1 MASKRSWQLLEA
13 NEQLKMEALAAVLLV
28 LAALLMAL
36 LMRERRA
43 RHCSDRDLAVMADR
57 VRAQAVKSDAILK
70 GMPDGILVMD
80 GNLRL
85 IEWNAHFPEFA
96 GVPGE
101 ILRVGLS
108 ISDVLRAQA
117 AAGEF
122 GPVDVEAEVERRMAL
137 LRSGGSTGVI
147 ERTRPNGSTLELR
160 RNPLPE
166 GGFVTLY
173 TDISARR
180 QAESQLRQAQKMEA
194 VGHLTGGVAHD
205 FNNLLMVILGNLEL
219 AHQALGASDVVRAQR
234 KVEVAQGGAQRAA
247 ALTQRLLAFSR
258 RQNLDPQA
266 VDANRIV
273 SSMSELLRHS
283 IGSGIELETVLA
295 GGLWEAVVD
304 PNQLENALLNLAI
317 NARDAMPGG
326 GKVTVETANTS
337 LDAAYAARHDEVT
350 AGQYVMVAVS
360 DGGAGMT
367 PEDAARAFEPFFT
380 TKGVGKG
387 SGLGL
392 SQVFGFIKQSSG
404 HVKIYSEPGAGTTVK
419 LYLPRLVPRL
429 VNDGD
434 PVAGTA
440 APEPDAPRARA
451 GERILVVDDDLDV
464 LAFSVD
470 ALETLGYS
478 VIGAKDAQQALAI
491 LGERTGITLLF
502 TDVELPGANGPE
514 LVKAALRQRPSLA
527 ALYTTGYTANAVVHR
542 GILDREVRSLNKPF
556 TLAELATTV
565 RETIDGAILEDALQ
579 RNFK

>member
-1 MASKRSWQLLEA
+1 
-13 NEQLKMEALAAVLLV
+13 METLAAILLV
-28 LAALLMAL
+28 LAALLIAWL
-36 LMRERRA
+36 IRERQA
-43 RHCSDRDLAVMADR
+43 RRHTGGDLDAMTDR
-57 VRAQAVKSDAILK
+57 VRAQAVNLDAILK
-70 GMPDGILVMD
+70 GMPDGILVVD
-80 GNLRL
+80 ENFRVV
-85 IEWNAHFPEFA
+85 EWNAHFPEFA

-101 ILRVGLS
+101 VLRVGLDL
-108 ISDVLRAQA
+108 SDVLRAQA

-137 LRSGGSTGVI
+137 LRSGGSIGVI

-173 TDISARR
+173 SDISARR

-194 VGHLTGGVAHD
+194 VGNLIGGVAHD
-205 FNNLLMVILGNLEL
+205 FNNLLMVVLGNLEL

-266 VDANRIV
+266 VDANKIV

-283 IGSGIELETVLA
+283 IGSGVELETVLA

-326 GKVTVETANTS
+326 GKVTVETANTF
-337 LDAAYAARHDEVT
+337 LDAAYAASHDEVT

-360 DGGAGMT
+360 DGGTGMT

-419 LYLPRLVPRL
+419 LYLPRRVKDDEPA
-429 VNDGD
+429 
-434 PVAGTA
+434 AGTA
-440 APEPDAPRARA
+440 APEPGAPRARG
-451 GERILVVDDDLDV
+451 GECVLVVEDDPDV

-478 VIGAKDAQQALAI
+478 VVSAKDAEQALAI

-502 TDVELPGANGPE
+502 TDVELPGANGPD
-514 LVKAALRQRPSLA
+514 LVKAALRQRPSLPV
-527 ALYTTGYTANAVVHR
+527 LYTTGYTANAVVHR

-556 TLAELATTV
+556 TLAEMATTV

>member
-1 MASKRSWQLLEA
+1 
-13 NEQLKMEALAAVLLV
+13 MEALAAVLLV

-57 VRAQAVKSDAILK
+57 VRAQAAKSDAILK

-122 GPVDVEAEVERRMAL
+122 GPVDVEAEVERRMVL

-147 ERTRPNGSTLELR
+147 ERTRPDGSTLELR

-440 APEPDAPRARA
+440 APEPNAPRARA

>member
-1 MASKRSWQLLEA
+1 
-13 NEQLKMEALAAVLLV
+13 MEALAAVLLV

-43 RHCSDRDLAVMADR
+43 RHRSGRDLAVMADR
-57 VRAQAVKSDAILK
+57 VRAQAAKSDAILK

-85 IEWNAHFPEFA
+85 VEWNARFPEFA
-96 GVPGE
+96 GVPSE
-101 ILRVGLS
+101 MLRVGLS
-108 ISDVLRAQA
+108 ISEVLRAQA

-147 ERTRPNGSTLELR
+147 ERTRPDGSTLELR

-205 FNNLLMVILGNLEL
+205 FNNLLMVVLGNLEL

-317 NARDAMPGG
+317 NARDAMPSG

-367 PEDAARAFEPFFT
+367 PKDAARAFEPFFT

-419 LYLPRLVPRL
+419 LYLPRLVPHL
-429 VNDGD
+429 VNDD
-434 PVAGTA
+434 EPVAGTA
-440 APEPDAPRARA
+440 APAPGAPRARA
-451 GERILVVDDDLDV
+451 GECILVVEDDLDV

-514 LVKAALRQRPSLA
+514 LVKAALRQQPSLA
-527 ALYTTGYTANAVVHR
+527 VLYTTGYTANAVVHR

-556 TLAELATTV
+556 TLAELAATV
-565 RETIDGAILEDALQ
+565 RETIDGAILENALQ